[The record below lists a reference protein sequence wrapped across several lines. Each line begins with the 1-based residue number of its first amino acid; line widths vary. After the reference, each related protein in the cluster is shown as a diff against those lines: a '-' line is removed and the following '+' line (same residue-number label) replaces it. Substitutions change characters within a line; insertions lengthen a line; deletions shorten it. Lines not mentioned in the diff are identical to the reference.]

1 MWRNRSAR
9 AGSLPSQDD
18 SPSRSN
24 VIMMAQR
31 ARSGHVTGVVMV
43 QKNSRA
49 SGGSQSSADL
59 RWMTVDADRPVV
71 EDRWVMSGSPAPLST
86 RGIVRRYYGVWLAYA
101 LAGGFLG
108 GVYPLF
114 LRSRGL
120 NQLEINSVLAVYFAV
135 SLLFDVPT
143 GAFADA
149 LGRRRSFVL
158 GCLLRAVGFAVYFV
172 SHTYALFL
180 VAEAIDA
187 VGTTF
192 CNGALDEAGYEGPK
206 HGLFSR
212 ISQLSSLGFMAT
224 ALAGACVGSLDIAW
238 PWLCGAAGFLL
249 AALTG
254 RWLHERPRARGGH
267 REVRG
272 AMRAQIGAGL
282 LQGFGVRAVR
292 LLSLAEAIT

>member
-1 MWRNRSAR
+1 
-9 AGSLPSQDD
+9 
-18 SPSRSN
+18 
-24 VIMMAQR
+24 MA
-31 ARSGHVTGVVMV
+31 
-43 QKNSRA
+43 
-49 SGGSQSSADL
+49 
-59 RWMTVDADRPVV
+59 VDADRPVV

-86 RGIVRRYYGVWLAYA
+86 RGIVRRYYGVWLVYA

-149 LGRRRSFVL
+149 LGRRRSFML
-158 GCLLRAVGFAVYFV
+158 GCLLRAAGFAVYFV
-172 SHTYALFL
+172 SHTYVLFL

-192 CNGALDEAGYEGPK
+192 CNGAVDAWAVDGLDEAGFEGPK

-212 ISQLSSLGFMAT
+212 ISQLSSLGFMAS
-224 ALAGACVGSLDIAW
+224 ALAGAYVGAVDIAW
-238 PWLCGAAGFLL
+238 PWLLGAVGFLL
-249 AALTG
+249 SAFAG
-254 RWLHERPRARGGH
+254 RWLHERPRAAARGGR
-267 REVRG
+267 REMGGVV
-272 AMRAQIGAGL
+272 RAQIGAGL
-282 LQGFGVRAVR
+282 RQGF
-292 LLSLAEAIT
+292 